1 MHITALR
8 IACAIGLPLL
18 ALCALASK
26 RPFALPPSARRAPPR
41 ALGGGLRVALQPCA
55 ARMGVAPGLRRANV
69 LTSPIGGPPVC
80 QFAMCWVGR
89 KGKWTTALL
98 ARGSASSRGL
108 SEGPGIAPWFFWV
121 P

>member
-18 ALCALASK
+18 ARCALASK

-41 ALGGGLRVALQPCA
+41 ALGGGRRVALQPCA

-89 KGKWTTALL
+89 KEKWTTALL
-98 ARGSASSRGL
+98 GFVAAVLHRGA
-108 SEGPGIAPWFFWV
+108 
-121 P
+121 